1 MYTVTTPVSRRRPK
15 NNAISPRSFQTKFTI
30 SKIDGSLINVCK
42 ETFLKALQIKKGR
55 VQYVTQNC
63 VLTKRHLCVDRNNQQ
78 YLPGIVE
85 DILRLCKLLPIWSAI
100 MVPYFGY
107 GSCATSSCA
116 VETHF
121 GILKNTIF
129 RNELP
134 ARLDHF
140 VTKHARYNQGNILV
154 NFETETDHVGHIE
167 SIHAEKEIKS
177 ETQELR

>member
-1 MYTVTTPVSRRRPK
+1 MLSLQEAFKQSLPFPKSMEVWLMCVKKHFWKHCRLRREEYNMSHR
-15 NNAISPRSFQTKFTI
+15 IVCWR
-30 SKIDGSLINVCK
+30 NV
-42 ETFLKALQIKKGR
+42 I
-55 VQYVTQNC
+55 C
-63 VLTKRHLCVDRNNQQ
+63 VLIVTINNTC
-78 YLPGIVE
+78 
-85 DILRLCKLLPIWSAI
+85 LCKLLPIWSAI

-107 GSCATSSCA
+107 GSCTTSSCA